1 MLQFNIRLRTSG
13 TRKDRRRT
21 SKQQGR
27 KATMLRKSLKPCRW
41 VTSPSPPMNSRQRS
55 LSRGVS
61 SSASANACVTHA
73 VPVHHHQPQT
83 LKVCAREH
91 FVWQHRFREP
101 LLFTVH
107 GVPNEARVDG
117 SLFLN
122 QPINSLTFCIYVY
135 IYIYMFFCV
144 DNNGV
149 LSWFLRST
157 GWWLW
162 GISYIFPMDGTKNVA
177 PTTFGIVAL
186 VVCLLISFIAS
197 VPMSDAVMNRIGKKK
212 KILSLLFLIG
222 WITLGVMSARVTKNT
237 Q

>member
-1 MLQFNIRLRTSG
+1 
-13 TRKDRRRT
+13 
-21 SKQQGR
+21 
-27 KATMLRKSLKPCRW
+27 
-41 VTSPSPPMNSRQRS
+41 
-55 LSRGVS
+55 
-61 SSASANACVTHA
+61 
-73 VPVHHHQPQT
+73 
-83 LKVCAREH
+83 
-91 FVWQHRFREP
+91 
-101 LLFTVH
+101 
-107 GVPNEARVDG
+107 
-117 SLFLN
+117 
-122 QPINSLTFCIYVY
+122 
-135 IYIYMFFCV
+135 V